1 MADSFTTNLN
11 LTKPEVGASRDT
23 WGGKL
28 NTDLDTIDGVFAA
41 GGTGTSVGLN
51 VAAGKTL
58 RTTAGTLLLPAV
70 VSPAQTADGSIAWDS
85 DDNLLSVGDGVA
97 RKVMV
102 DTTTAQTLTNKTLT
116 APVLTTPAL
125 GTPASGVMTSVT
137 GLPLT
142 TGVTGILPIAN
153 GGTNAATAADART
166 NLGLGTMATQSAS
179 AVAITGGSI
188 TNVST
193 VTATG
198 TITAGTVIGT
208 SLVDAQALIINGSY
222 PSMARVG
229 SIGNMNFAENTSIT
243 GSSTTMIAY
252 VGGSPVYNMTA
263 TQFNLTSLV
272 AAATCYFGTAWTN
285 LSDVRSKKNVSSYSL
300 GLDAIGELRPV
311 TYSYNGLYGSPDNG
325 VLLTGLIA
333 QDVLDTS
340 MSSMVGTRS
349 YTDPETGD
357 VSEIYDLNTNQLI
370 FALVNAVNELSSR
383 VKALEAK

>member
-85 DDNLLSVGDGVA
+85 DDNLLSVGDGSA

-166 NLGLGTMATQSAS
+166 NLGLGTMATQAAS

-188 TNVST
+188 AGAS
-193 VTATG
+193 
-198 TITAGTVIGT
+198 TITASGAITGGSFTTSGT
-208 SLVDAQALIINGSY
+208 SNATKFTVNSSY
-222 PSMARVG
+222 PEMSVSGSVG
-229 SIGNMNFAENTSIT
+229 NINFTATTSLT
-243 GSSTTMIAY
+243 GAAGEMIAY
-252 VGGSPVYNMTA
+252 VGATTIWTA
-263 TQFNLTSLV
+263 TTTTFSLSSAIT
-272 AAATCYFGTAWTN
+272 AANCYFGTAWTN

>member
-58 RTTAGTLLLPAV
+58 KVTAGTLLLPAV
-70 VSPAQTADGSIAWDS
+70 TSPAQTADGSIAWDS
-85 DDNLLSVGDGVA
+85 DDNLLSVGDGSA

-166 NLGLGTMATQSAS
+166 SLGLGTMATQAAS

-188 TNVST
+188 AGAS
-193 VTATG
+193 
-198 TITAGTVIGT
+198 TITASGAITGGSFTTSGT
-208 SLVDAQALIINGSY
+208 SNATKFTINSSY
-222 PSMARVG
+222 PEMSVSGSVG
-229 SIGNMNFAENTSIT
+229 NVNFTATTSLT
-243 GSSTTMIAY
+243 GAAGAMIAY
-252 VGGSPVYNMTA
+252 VGAVQCWSQTTTAFTLGGGIDAYKDGGGSWLASSDANVKKDIAPY
-263 TQFNLTSLV
+263 L
-272 AAATCYFGTAWTN
+272 
-285 LSDVRSKKNVSSYSL
+285 LSTRD
-300 GLDAIGELRPV
+300 IQELRPV
-311 TYSYNGLYGSPDNG
+311 SYKYNGHGGTTDSGITYI
-325 VLLTGLIA
+325 GLIA
-333 QDVLDTS
+333 QEVQNTAFA
-340 MSSMVGTRS
+340 SMVGSSDR
-349 YTDPETGD
+349 DGVEVLNID
-357 VSEIYDLNTNQLI
+357 NSELVY
-370 FALVNAVNELSSR
+370 ALVNSVKELSAR
-383 VKALEAK
+383 LAVLEAK